1 MTHRGEAAKRLV
13 SLQRPE
19 LLDSFL
25 TYQNEAIQ
33 ARILLHASLTELK
46 IGSKILEVGG
56 GILALAI
63 QLASEGFDV
72 TTVEPIGEGFD
83 HILFMSDV
91 YKQISQNEDLRIKVI
106 EKPIED
112 CQFDVKFDFIFSI
125 NVMEHLKNPYSAFI
139 KIVDTLKSGG
149 TFLMNLISG
158 NGSLNG
164 QIMLF
169 TYPKNEPILISLMK
183 KVLLNCT
190 NL

>member
-149 TFLMNLISG
+149 TYRFFCPN
-158 NGSLNG
+158 SLNG